1 MIRVSRSATVALE
14 SGALSRPRRSPVVL
28 AGTGR
33 NKLPDV
39 RIDYIPGVL
48 CRDAADELLTFLLE
62 TVEWHQPTIRIYGKQ
77 VLSPRL
83 AAWYGDHGAVYRYSG
98 LVNCPLPWLMPLLTL
113 RRRLYREWH
122 WNPNAV
128 LLNYY
133 RDGRDSGAWQGDRF
147 RPGAIHETVALASF
161 GGPRTLRIRPRG
173 GGPSRPW
180 NLASGDLLV
189 MGGPTQHRF
198 EHCIPKTAGSGGRIS
213 VAYRCPRGREF
224 DQTVDQHRGRNHLR
238 LSRL

>member
-1 MIRVSRSATVALE
+1 MFQATLFGSLPFHLGDLVATAQRTHLDDDCWVDHAPGWVQ
-14 SGALSRPRRSPVVL
+14 GADDLY
-28 AGTGR
+28 A
-33 NKLPDV
+33 
-39 RIDYIPGVL
+39 
-48 CRDAADELLTFLLE
+48 
-62 TVEWHQPTIRIYGKQ
+62 TIRDSLAWRSHRRWI
-77 VLSPRL
+77 VDSEVVEPRL
-83 AAWYGDHGAVYRYSG
+83 STNITEPSIALREIAHCLTDHYGVD
-98 LVNCPLPWLMPLLTL
+98 LVASWANL
-113 RRRLYREWH
+113 
-122 WNPNAV
+122 
-128 LLNYY
+128 Y
-133 RDGRDSGAWQGDRF
+133 RDGRDSVAWHGDRF
-147 RPGAIHETVALASF
+147 RPGAVHETVALASF

-224 DQTVDQHRGRNHLR
+224 DPALVRHHGRNHLR

>member
-1 MIRVSRSATVALE
+1 MFQATLFGSLPFHLGDLVATAQRTHLDDDCWVDHAPGWVQ
-14 SGALSRPRRSPVVL
+14 GADDLY
-28 AGTGR
+28 A
-33 NKLPDV
+33 
-39 RIDYIPGVL
+39 
-48 CRDAADELLTFLLE
+48 
-62 TVEWHQPTIRIYGKQ
+62 TIRDSLAWRSHRRWI
-77 VLSPRL
+77 VDSEVVEPRL
-83 AAWYGDHGAVYRYSG
+83 STNITEPSIALREIAHCLTDHYGVD
-98 LVNCPLPWLMPLLTL
+98 LVASWANL
-113 RRRLYREWH
+113 
-122 WNPNAV
+122 
-128 LLNYY
+128 Y
-133 RDGRDSGAWQGDRF
+133 RDGRDSVAWHGDRF
-147 RPGAIHETVALASF
+147 RPGAVHETVALASF

-224 DQTVDQHRGRNHLR
+224 DPAVVRHHGRNHLR

>member
-1 MIRVSRSATVALE
+1 VDSEVAE
-14 SGALSRPRRSPVVL
+14 
-28 AGTGR
+28 
-33 NKLPDV
+33 
-39 RIDYIPGVL
+39 
-48 CRDAADELLTFLLE
+48 
-62 TVEWHQPTIRIYGKQ
+62 
-77 VLSPRL
+77 PRL
-83 AAWYGDHGAVYRYSG
+83 STTITEPSIALQEIAHCLTDHYGVD
-98 LVNCPLPWLMPLLTL
+98 LVASWANL
-113 RRRLYREWH
+113 
-122 WNPNAV
+122 
-128 LLNYY
+128 Y
-133 RDGRDSGAWQGDRF
+133 RDGRDSVAWHGDRF
-147 RPGAIHETVALASF
+147 RPGAVHETVALASF

-224 DQTVDQHRGRNHLR
+224 DPALVRHHGRNHLR

>member
-1 MIRVSRSATVALE
+1 MIRASRSATVALE

-33 NKLPDV
+33 INLPDA
-39 RIDYIPGVL
+39 RIDYIPGFL

-133 RDGRDSGAWQGDRF
+133 RDGRDSMGWHSDDEAELGRQPAVASISVGATRRF
-147 RPGAIHETVALASF
+147 LIRHRRDKNSPVYQLDLEHGSLLFMSGTTQRYWRHSVPKTTTVI
-161 GGPRTLRIRPRG
+161 GPRI
-173 GGPSRPW
+173 
-180 NLASGDLLV
+180 NLTFRKIEQVKFGC
-189 MGGPTQHRF
+189 Q
-198 EHCIPKTAGSGGRIS
+198 
-213 VAYRCPRGREF
+213 
-224 DQTVDQHRGRNHLR
+224 N
-238 LSRL
+238 

>member
-1 MIRVSRSATVALE
+1 VDLVASWANL
-14 SGALSRPRRSPVVL
+14 
-28 AGTGR
+28 
-33 NKLPDV
+33 
-39 RIDYIPGVL
+39 
-48 CRDAADELLTFLLE
+48 
-62 TVEWHQPTIRIYGKQ
+62 
-77 VLSPRL
+77 
-83 AAWYGDHGAVYRYSG
+83 
-98 LVNCPLPWLMPLLTL
+98 
-113 RRRLYREWH
+113 
-122 WNPNAV
+122 
-128 LLNYY
+128 Y
-133 RDGRDSGAWQGDRF
+133 RDGRDSVAWHGDRF

-173 GGPSRPW
+173 GGPSQPW

-224 DQTVDQHRGRNHLR
+224 DQTVDQHRGRKHLR

>member
-1 MIRVSRSATVALE
+1 MFQATLFGSLPFHLGDLVATAQRTQLDDDCWVDHAPGWVQ
-14 SGALSRPRRSPVVL
+14 GADDLY
-28 AGTGR
+28 A
-33 NKLPDV
+33 
-39 RIDYIPGVL
+39 
-48 CRDAADELLTFLLE
+48 
-62 TVEWHQPTIRIYGKQ
+62 TIRDSLAWRSHRRWI
-77 VLSPRL
+77 VDSEVVEPRL
-83 AAWYGDHGAVYRYSG
+83 STNITEPSIALQEIAHCLTDHYGVD
-98 LVNCPLPWLMPLLTL
+98 LVASWANL
-113 RRRLYREWH
+113 
-122 WNPNAV
+122 
-128 LLNYY
+128 Y
-133 RDGRDSGAWQGDRF
+133 RDGRDSVAWHGDRF
-147 RPGAIHETVALASF
+147 RPGAVHETVALASF

-224 DQTVDQHRGRNHLR
+224 DPALVRHHGRNHLR